1 MDIDLQKGYKLFEIK
16 KNQIKMVKRRGYN
29 VGDEENLLNYTAE
42 QFLDVYMPFA
52 KSESK
57 SIRNILTTYYKN
69 DDGSRL
75 YVYYADITNDKQL
88 GVDAIKDFIS
98 GLHEKK
104 ARNGIIITSIPLS
117 SKSEKEIQ
125 KLLAY
130 NIYTFTEDEMSYDPT
145 EHYLTPE
152 HIALSADEQRD
163 FLRKN
168 DLNIDQLPIIL
179 NTDMI
184 SRYYGFQTGQI
195 IKINRVNL
203 YDTIVQNSVSYRAVR
218 EDITTL

>member
-1 MDIDLQKGYKLFEIK
+1 MDIDLQEGYKLFEIK
-16 KNQIKMVKRRGYN
+16 KTQIKMVKRRGYN

-42 QFLDVYMPFA
+42 QFLDIYVPYA
-52 KSESK
+52 KSQNK
-57 SIRNILTTYYKN
+57 SVRNILTTYYKN

-75 YVYYADITNDKQL
+75 YVYYADITDKKKL
-88 GVDAIKDFIS
+88 GVETIEDFIR
-98 GLHEKK
+98 GLDEKK
-104 ARNGIIITSIPLS
+104 ARNGIIITSKPLTTE
-117 SKSEKEIQ
+117 SKKKIQ
-125 KLLAY
+125 NLLTY

-152 HIALSADEQRD
+152 HVALSADEQRE
-163 FLRKN
+163 FLMKN

-184 SRYYGFQTGQI
+184 SRYYGFKTGQI
-195 IKINRVNL
+195 IKINRINL
-203 YDTIVQNSVSYRAVR
+203 YDTIVQNSVYYRAVR

>member
-152 HIALSADEQRD
+152 HIALSADEQRE
-163 FLRKN
+163 FLSKN
-168 DLNIDQLPIIL
+168 GLNIDQLPIIL